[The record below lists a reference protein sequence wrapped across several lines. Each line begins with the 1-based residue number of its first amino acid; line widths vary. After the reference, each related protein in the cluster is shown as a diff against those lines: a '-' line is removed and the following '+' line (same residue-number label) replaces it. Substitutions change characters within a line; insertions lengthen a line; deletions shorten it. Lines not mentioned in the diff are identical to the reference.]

1 MTDLERLLDEVPS
14 LTGQERVVTPLPGG
28 LTNENHRVRTTNG
41 LDVGVR
47 DSSTDSGLL
56 GVDRHAEWCNTL
68 AAARAGVGAPVVDY
82 LPGRGVL
89 VVAFLP
95 GRTCTDDDVAANLP
109 RVASAVRRLH
119 AAPAFVG
126 RFDMLALRREYD
138 RVVRERGLAV
148 PDGYRELEPLL
159 APVEALLRDAP
170 DPLVPCHNDLLAAN
184 LLDDGGDIRIVD
196 YEYSGMNVA
205 PFELG
210 NLAAEAG
217 LAPDALA
224 ALCDAYLG
232 HHDDAF
238 VARAELWGAVARYG
252 WVLWGVIQHHT
263 SAIEFD
269 FWEWSLARQRLAEE
283 LLRGSRLAAV
293 IERAAAG

>member
-1 MTDLERLLDEVPS
+1 MTDLERLLDEVPI
-14 LTGQERVVTPLPGG
+14 LAGQERVVTPLPGG
-28 LTNENHRVRTTNG
+28 LTNDNHRVRTATG
-41 LDVGVR
+41 LDVVVR
-47 DSSTDSGLL
+47 VSSQHTGML
-56 GVDRHAEWCNTL
+56 GVDRDAEWRNTV

-89 VVAFLP
+89 VVEFLP
-95 GRTCTDDDVAANLP
+95 GRTCTDDDVAAALP

-119 AAPAFVG
+119 AGPAFLG
-126 RFDMLALRREYD
+126 RFDMLALRRFYA
-138 RVVRERGLAV
+138 RVVDERGFAV
-148 PDGYRELEPLL
+148 PAGYRELEPLL
-159 APVEALLRDAP
+159 APVEAVVRAAP
-170 DPLVPCHNDLLAAN
+170 DRLVPCHNDLLAAN

-217 LAPDALA
+217 LTPDSLA
-224 ALCDAYLG
+224 ALCTAYLG
-232 HHDDAF
+232 HRDDAF
-238 VARAELWGAVARYG
+238 VARAELWGAVARYS

-269 FWEWSLARQRLAEE
+269 FWEWCLGKLRPAEE
-283 LLRGSRLAAV
+283 FLRGPRLAAV
-293 IERAAAG
+293 LERAVG